1 MQTTVSIKNLCY
13 SYDDKQVLNGVN
25 LETERGAVVAILG
38 PNGAGKSTLFR
49 LISGLL
55 FPRSGELTLFGT
67 DCRKLYKNRPFISGV
82 CIDGAEPSSK
92 EKVKTI
98 VDLEAGIIKDFDKN
112 EFLAEMKKLD
122 ISAKQRYGHLS
133 KGQKRYLLSCLTLS
147 GKRDLILLDEPG
159 DGLDLK
165 KRRELYDSI
174 RDYANSH
181 NATII
186 VATHIISDIERITDD
201 VLILNKR
208 KVSLHDELE
217 DIRENYRIIRSY
229 SDDELATDQIEI
241 VAKSKTEN
249 ETTLLAKA
257 DYQVW
262 KNIDFDMSVEVEPVT
277 LENLYLTI
285 TGEIGGSDE

>member
-1 MQTTVSIKNLCY
+1 METTVSIKNLCY
-13 SYDDKQVLNGVN
+13 SYDDKQVLNDVN
-25 LETERGAVVAILG
+25 LETVRGSVVAILG

-55 FPRSGELTLFGT
+55 FPRSGELNLFGR

-82 CIDGAEPSSK
+82 CIDGAEPSPK

-98 VDLEAGIIKDFDKN
+98 VDLESGIIKDFDKSK
-112 EFLAEMKKLD
+112 FLAEMEKSD
-122 ISAKQRYGHLS
+122 ISAKQRYGELS
-133 KGQKRYLLSCLTLS
+133 KGQKRYLLSRLTLS

-186 VATHIISDIERITDD
+186 VATHIINDIERITDD
-201 VLILNKR
+201 VLILNKG
-208 KVSLHDELE
+208 KVSLHGELE
-217 DIRENYRIIRSY
+217 DIREDYRIVRSY
-229 SDDELATDQIEI
+229 ANSKIDTSQFEI
-241 VAKSKTEN
+241 IARSVTQD
-249 ETTLLAKA
+249 ETTFLAKA
-257 DYQVW
+257 DYQTW
-262 KNIDFDMSVEVEPVT
+262 QSLNLGMSIEIEPIT

-285 TGEIGGSDE
+285 TGETGEENE